1 MMEKLE
7 ICISNKAME
16 ILEELKIGS
25 GYETNDDIIQELILS
40 MYEMIEI
47 SKIQEG
53 FGGVLSTF
61 TRFKTRTS

>member
-1 MMEKLE
+1 
-7 ICISNKAME
+7 ME

-61 TRFKTRTS
+61 TRFKTRST

>member
-1 MMEKLE
+1 METIE
-7 ICISNKAME
+7 ITISDKAME
-16 ILEELKIGS
+16 ILEELKHGS
-25 GYETNDDIIQELILS
+25 GYETNDDIVQELILS